1 MAVTGNWTLRL
12 PPAQLIRSFDHDSI
26 NERPALYHS
35 GIALNQMAGKATGER
50 IPGKKYR
57 AIVEAAAIGDP
68 INRIARKV
76 GVTWRTVKAVVERE
90 SREIAERKQELL
102 DQSIRVAKRALDRVE
117 DQLDDANLSQANFV
131 YGTSTD
137 KIALLS
143 GDPALII
150 RHEHLHAHKH
160 EHGFKAITRETWDA
174 ILAAL
179 PDDNISQSTLATPIV
194 PSLSPPEQQDNTDN
208 ANAAPTMPLAAPA
221 MPVNASNTAPAMH
234 SHSQT
239 GNGKKADTDAD
250 EPEKAV
256 PRIKA

>member
-1 MAVTGNWTLRL
+1 
-12 PPAQLIRSFDHDSI
+12 
-26 NERPALYHS
+26 
-35 GIALNQMAGKATGER
+35 MAGRATGER

-76 GVTWRTVKAVVERE
+76 GVTWRTADAVVKLE

-150 RHEHLHAHKH
+150 RHEQQHLHAHKH
-160 EHGFKAITRETWDA
+160 PFQAITRETWNQ
-174 ILAAL
+174 ILDAL
-179 PDDNISQSTLATPIV
+179 PDGAEEDAPVALETLQSLPEGQDSHASPQAT
-194 PSLSPPEQQDNTDN
+194 
-208 ANAAPTMPLAAPA
+208 
-221 MPVNASNTAPAMH
+221 PAMH
-234 SHSQT
+234 SHSQPDLLKRQRLALELQSDNLCCPT
-239 GNGKKADTDAD
+239 
-250 EPEKAV
+250 
-256 PRIKA
+256 PRTRKGIRS

>member
-1 MAVTGNWTLRL
+1 
-12 PPAQLIRSFDHDSI
+12 
-26 NERPALYHS
+26 
-35 GIALNQMAGKATGER
+35 MAGKATGER
-50 IPGKKYR
+50 IPGRKYR
-57 AIVEAAAIGDP
+57 TIVEAAAIGDS

-76 GVTWRTVKAVVERE
+76 GVTWRTADAVVKRE

-150 RHEHLHAHKH
+150 RHEHQHLHARAHH
-160 EHGFKAITRETWDA
+160 FQAITAENWRE

-179 PDDNISQSTLATPIV
+179 PEGNASQSALPTPIV
-194 PSLSPPEQQDNTDN
+194 PSLSPPEQQ
-208 ANAAPTMPLAAPA
+208 
-221 MPVNASNTAPAMH
+221 
-234 SHSQT
+234 
-239 GNGKKADTDAD
+239 
-250 EPEKAV
+250 
-256 PRIKA
+256 